1 MYKLKDEMKDKI
13 RAVTNRSI
21 ANKVGVTEGYISLIV
36 NDHKPN
42 ITKTLAYAISKA
54 ISNDYEIEDVFE
66 IL

>member
-1 MYKLKDEMKDKI
+1 MYKLKDEMKEKI

-54 ISNDYEIEDVFE
+54 ISNDYEIEDVFDV
-66 IL
+66 I